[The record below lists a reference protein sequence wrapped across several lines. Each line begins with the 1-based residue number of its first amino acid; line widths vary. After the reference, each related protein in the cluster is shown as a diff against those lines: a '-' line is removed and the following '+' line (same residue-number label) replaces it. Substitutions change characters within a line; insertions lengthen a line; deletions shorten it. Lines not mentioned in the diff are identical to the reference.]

1 MKINNYY
8 IGLAL
13 VSVVILIV
21 VFTQRSDW
29 GADKFILSTDSEGNL
44 DPVSEKYFDDN
55 EKALLASV
63 DTRIAA
69 ANKRITDVINRVSSV
84 DNKVNVQRRDFNNR
98 NGHVDRYFATKA
110 EFNRLDA
117 WSNTVLPYV
126 DKYYVR
132 KNSQVALRLEGGH
145 TQGKGGYVG
154 GSKDWYQMKWNHGP
168 GARFTLVQ

>member
-1 MKINNYY
+1 LDC

-29 GADKFILSTDSEGNL
+29 DADRFILSADSEGNL
-44 DPVSEKYFDDN
+44 DPVSEKYFADN

-69 ANKRITDVINRVSSV
+69 ANKRITDVNNRVSSV
-84 DNKVNVQRRDFNNR
+84 DHKVNVQRTDFNNR
-98 NGHVDRYFATKA
+98 AGHVDRHFATKA

-117 WSNTVLPYV
+117 WSRTVGPWGDGRFQPKGNYV
-126 DKYYVR
+126 QYGRAFHLQNHSKGNNRFGAYNERGGWYGGPNDK
-132 KNSQVALRLEGGH
+132 
-145 TQGKGGYVG
+145 TQWVI
-154 GSKDWYQMKWNHGP
+154 
-168 GARFTLVQ
+168 T